1 MVESTT
7 GLGLTTNSQW
17 IEASDQ
23 WSLNTWHKFPI
34 VPARGLGCSL
44 WDVEGNEF
52 LDMMSGQLCVSVGHS
67 HPRLLDAVSR
77 QSALLMQTGSSFTT
91 PQEVELSRRLTELT
105 PGDLQKPFYG
115 CTGSDSVETAIRI
128 ARFAT
133 GRHEMVALSES
144 YHGLSL
150 GSWSVTGRGYRRGHP
165 EYGPA
170 TPGVTFIPTPNP
182 YRCRICSD
190 EGCASLACFEYSVE
204 MIDLNTTG
212 EPAAVI
218 IEPVLGGPIVVP
230 PAEYIQA
237 LRHFCTERGALL
249 IMDEALT
256 GLGRTGK
263 WFAAEHHNVVPD
275 IMTLSKSLGGAVP
288 LSATLASES
297 VTQGLE
303 EGGYSQSTS
312 HSGDPFLCGVGLAN
326 LDIIE
331 NEGLVER
338 AEVMGEYFKT
348 GLENLKDQYEIVG
361 DVRGVG
367 LLLGMEIVTD
377 KASAAPAPDLMTQI
391 TGYCLDKGLILF
403 TTPGTPI
410 IRIAPPLVIG
420 ESEID
425 RALTVIENAIR
436 AVSEGAGR

>member
-1 MVESTT
+1 MVESMT
-7 GLGLTTNSQW
+7 GQSLTTNEEW
-17 IEASDQ
+17 IEAGER

-34 VPARGLGCSL
+34 VPERGLGCSL

-128 ARFAT
+128 ARFT
-133 GRHEMVALSES
+133 TSRHEMVALSES

-150 GSWSVTGRGYRRGHP
+150 GAWSVTGRGYRRSHP

-170 TPGVTFIPTPNP
+170 MPGITFIPTPNP

-190 EGCASLACFEYSVE
+190 EGCTSLACFEYSVE

-230 PAEYIQA
+230 PPEYMQA
-237 LRHFCTERGALL
+237 LRRFCDERGALL

-288 LSATLASES
+288 LSATLVSES
-297 VTQGLE
+297 VAQRLE

-331 NEGLVER
+331 DEGLVER
-338 AEVMGEYFKT
+338 AEAMGAYFQS
-348 GLENLKDQYEIVG
+348 GLEALRDQYEIIG
-361 DVRGVG
+361 DVRGLG
-367 LLLGMEIVTD
+367 LLLGLEIVTD
-377 KASAAPAPDLMTQI
+377 KASATPAPDLMTQI

-420 ESEID
+420 EPEID
-425 RALTVIENAIR
+425 RALTVMEEAIR